1 MILRTLVASM
11 LGNMLAG
18 KSKIPGRGVIR
29 ASVGVIQAG
38 EGVIATSQGQDK
50 T

>member
-1 MILRTLVASM
+1 MLLRTLVASM

-18 KSKIPGRGVIR
+18 KSKIPERGVIR

-38 EGVIATSQGQDK
+38 EGAVATSQGRD
-50 T
+50 TT